1 MEKRVAVIGN
11 GAMTFDCI
19 KILNENVKS
28 NLLLVISDPKFTS
41 PGLDKRLSDFCSDF
55 SIDYIRTSD
64 LNADDIE
71 NSLLN
76 LNLDYI
82 FNIDSFTIIKPSIFN
97 IPKYGVVNFHNSYL
111 PHYRG
116 ANATSWGIINDE
128 KEFGVTWHLIDKGID
143 TGDILFQKL
152 FDVRKNET
160 ARTLIFKCI
169 EEGIK
174 LFRDNISDLLN
185 DNLLPQKQTGPES
198 TYYRKNLPNEG
209 YINLEWNARKI
220 DCFVR
225 GLDFRPFE
233 NKFVKAKL
241 KIEGNEFIINKIKI
255 INKLSASPAYSPGTL
270 LQISEKGIEI
280 TCEDSIILIE
290 DISDLEGN
298 NIQFNSLD
306 LNQHIDSNTE
316 NKIVA

>member
-1 MEKRVAVIGN
+1 MNKRIAVIGN
-11 GAMTFDCI
+11 GAMTYDCI
-19 KILNENVKS
+19 KILNENANS
-28 NLLLVISDPKFTS
+28 DLLLIISDPKFTTPS
-41 PGLDKRLSDFCSDF
+41 IDKRLSDYCSDF

-64 LNADDIE
+64 LNADDIA
-71 NSLLN
+71 NTLLR

-97 IPKYGVVNFHNSYL
+97 IPKFGVVNFHNSYL

-116 ANATSWGIINDE
+116 SNATSWGIINDE
-128 KEFGVTWHLIDKGID
+128 KEFGVTWHLIDSGID
-143 TGDILFQKL
+143 TGNILFQKL

-174 LFRDNISDLLN
+174 LFRNNISDLLN
-185 DNLLPQKQTGPES
+185 DNLESRKQIGEGR
-198 TYYRKNLPNEG
+198 TYYRKNLPNGG
-209 YINLEWNARKI
+209 YVNLEWSARKI

-241 KIEGNEFIINKIKI
+241 KLESNEFVINKIKTI
-255 INKLSASPAYSPGTL
+255 SKLSASSTYSPGTI
-270 LQISEKGIEI
+270 LQTSERGIEI
-280 TCEDSIILIE
+280 TCGDSVIRIE

-298 NIQFNSLD
+298 NIQCSSLNLTLHAND
-306 LNQHIDSNTE
+306 NLA